1 LAHELGHNFGMYHD
15 FDPRHAGKGCDGTGI
30 MSYGSY
36 DYKQWSKCS
45 KSDWEHH
52 FSSKNWGSSC
62 LEDISGLCLTYKT
75 RTTPFADTLGT
86 AKVSITTDSGC
97 TVDFVLSGKKNR
109 GEETT
114 VCDKTCPDGNLENG
128 IVRIQQKSWDGWG
141 IEHIKIKDIH
151 GTRSSYSLDG
161 KVKQFWVD
169 GNKNG
174 RYDGLSKC
182 TWGKWC
188 DLHKIEYAFK
198 KKWDGFC
205 FDGQQNTGT
214 KLVGQ
219 ITDEECKERCM
230 GQDSCI
236 GYVYNPFDICYITSD
251 HETISQWTSSTHLL
265 YTCNEKFIAPR
276 YEKQWQGMCYDGQ
289 LSTKRHRKTPEQCR
303 NECSG
308 RTSCIGY
315 VSHPGNICLFT
326 EEDQT
331 ISPWTSQDYLSYTC
345 YKKI

>member
-1 LAHELGHNFGMYHD
+1 MIF
-15 FDPRHAGKGCDGTGI
+15 I
-30 MSYGSY
+30 
-36 DYKQWSKCS
+36 
-45 KSDWEHH
+45 
-52 FSSKNWGSSC
+52 
-62 LEDISGLCLTYKT
+62 GL
-75 RTTPFADTLGT
+75 
-86 AKVSITTDSGC
+86 
-97 TVDFVLSGKKNR
+97 
-109 GEETT
+109 
-114 VCDKTCPDGNLENG
+114 
-128 IVRIQQKSWDGWG
+128 
-141 IEHIKIKDIH
+141 IKII
-151 GTRSSYSLDG
+151 
-161 KVKQFWVD
+161 
-169 GNKNG
+169 
-174 RYDGLSKC
+174 
-182 TWGKWC
+182 
-188 DLHKIEYAFK
+188 IEYAFK

-230 GQDSCI
+230 GQESCI
-236 GYVYNPFDICYITSD
+236 GYVYNPFNICYITSD

-276 YEKQWQGMCYDGQ
+276 YEKLWQGMCYAGQ

-331 ISPWTSQDYLSYTC
+331 ISPWTTQDYLSYTC